1 MKKRFLLPLLAV
13 ALPVQLVAIGGTVS
27 AISNGLTNAL
37 PKSAER
43 PATKQELAD
52 HANKLQAQR
61 DKLASAGL
69 KPETQQCLKLKAEVN
84 ALQPG
89 LGDKSYDCEG
99 VQNYK
104 TPQQRLAAAG
114 GQTKLIRECEAS
126 FRPQLKDPDSYR
138 YTSARIVSDSSETM
152 AVTVLY
158 TATNSFGARI
168 QTTQTCNFRV

>member
-61 DKLASAGL
+61 DKLAGKSTEGMSDY
-69 KPETQQCLKLKAEVN
+69 ESCLHN
-84 ALQPG
+84 
-89 LGDKSYDCEG
+89 DKVLADMGIESGYECER
-99 VQNYK
+99 VKNYK

>member
-1 MKKRFLLPLLAV
+1 MKKRFLLPLLLIGA
-13 ALPVQLVAIGGTVS
+13 PIAIGVTD
-27 AISNGLTNAL
+27 AL
-37 PKSAER
+37 VHMAGCNLGHKGACAELSR
-43 PATKQELAD
+43 READAKASVADNKQEVKKDPTAGMSDYESCLYN
-52 HANKLQAQR
+52 NKVLE
-61 DKLASAGL
+61 GIGT
-69 KPETQQCLKLKAEVN
+69 P
-84 ALQPG
+84 
-89 LGDKSYDCEG
+89 YDCER
-99 VQNYK
+99 VKNYK